1 MLDLPMAHEPGE
13 RYAYCSGGINLA
25 GGALTTATGE
35 WLPALFDRTV
45 ARPLQFGRYHW
56 NVMPNGE
63 GYVGGGAFVRTR
75 DFLKIGQAYLDGG
88 VWNGRRIATEE
99 WTRTAM
105 SPQMHISP
113 ETTGLTRDQ
122 FANFYFETDEGYAW
136 HMVDMRS
143 GDQRYRVIHTNGNG
157 GQLLLV
163 VPQFD
168 LVVMF
173 TAGNYRQG
181 LWNRERDD
189 ITGDMIIPALSRGP
203 NP

>member
-1 MLDLPMAHEPGE
+1 
-13 RYAYCSGGINLA
+13 
-25 GGALTTATGE
+25 
-35 WLPALFDRTV
+35 
-45 ARPLQFGRYHW
+45 
-56 NVMPNGE
+56 
-63 GYVGGGAFVRTR
+63 
-75 DFLKIGQAYLDGG
+75 
-88 VWNGRRIATEE
+88 
-99 WTRTAM
+99 
-105 SPQMHISP
+105 
-113 ETTGLTRDQ
+113 
-122 FANFYFETDEGYAW
+122 
-136 HMVDMRS
+136 MRS
-143 GDQRYRVIHTNGNG
+143 GDQRHRVIHTNGNG